1 MTGSLALIV
10 DSRCPA
16 CWGVMWLV
24 FSRSLLSKLSLS
36 KSYTQVAPLLIERH

>member
-1 MTGSLALIV
+1 MTGSLALTL

-36 KSYTQVAPLLIERH
+36 KSCTQGSTLSTNL